1 MTLSGDGLVE
11 CFKEEEKID
20 PMELEES
27 LFVLS
32 VTLSNSKTYLVE
44 VKKNVDMMCGVAAV

>member
-44 VKKNVDMMCGVAAV
+44 VKKNVEPHVIA